1 MNNPWNDELDIL
13 SAENVHFSVEA
24 AGLGSRFSAALI
36 DLTLQG
42 LIAALLMWVGGL
54 LFNYVVP
61 LIAELGPWALAVG
74 QALLTLLLFVL
85 AVGYYCVFEWL
96 WDGQTPG
103 KRWLGL
109 RVMQTSG
116 MPITAWDA
124 LVRNILRLVDFLPM
138 LYGAGALV
146 AVLNPHNRRIGDLVA
161 GTLVARERHD
171 ATRSKLLDID
181 AAADAFLAA
190 HAALAAQPSGQS
202 VIQSPTQSTPQ
213 SATQAALPA
222 HLSVAT
228 LTEGDAGLSA
238 LLSRLNDQ
246 DIELLHEFLT
256 RRARLKAEPRLR
268 LARSLAAR
276 LCARLQQPLP
286 PEASIESWLE
296 SLSQALMMRG

>member
-42 LIAALLMWVGGL
+42 LIAALLLWAGALM
-54 LFNYVVP
+54 FNYVVP
-61 LIAELGPWALAVG
+61 VIAELGPWARAVG
-74 QALLTLLLFVL
+74 QAMLTLLLFAL
-85 AVGYYCVFEWL
+85 AVGYYCVFAWL

-124 LVRNILRLVDFLPM
+124 LVRNILRVVDFLP
-138 LYGAGALV
+138 LFYGAGAVV
-146 AVLNPHNRRIGDLVA
+146 ALLNPHNRRIGDLVA

-171 ATRSKLLDID
+171 ATKSKLLDID

-190 HAALAAQPSGQS
+190 HAALSAQPMTQTPSHAAAQN
-202 VIQSPTQSTPQ
+202 T
-213 SATQAALPA
+213 AQAALPA
-222 HLSVAT
+222 HSGPATSDESDAALSV
-228 LTEGDAGLSA
+228 
-238 LLSRLNDQ
+238 LLRRLDDQ
-246 DIELLHEFLT
+246 DIELLHDFLV
-256 RRARLKAEPRLR
+256 RRERLPEAARTR
-268 LARSLAAR
+268 LADSLARR
-276 LCARLQQPLP
+276 LCARLGQAP
-286 PEASIESWLE
+286 PPRAGTEAWLE
-296 SLSQALMMRG
+296 TVAGSLHHMAETR